1 MWPTLCDRKPG
12 GRERGGK
19 KKQEA
24 ERDTGEEEEEVDI
37 ICSTVVYCSTVLQR
51 FLELL
56 SGCRFLLGL

>member
-24 ERDTGEEEEEVDI
+24 ERDTGEEEEVDI